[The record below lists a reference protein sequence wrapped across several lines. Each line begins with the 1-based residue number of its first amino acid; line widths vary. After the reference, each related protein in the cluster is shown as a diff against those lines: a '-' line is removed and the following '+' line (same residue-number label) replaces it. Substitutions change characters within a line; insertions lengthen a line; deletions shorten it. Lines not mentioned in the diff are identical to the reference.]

1 MSKKVIL
8 PLIIMLAVAWSIVF
22 SGCTT
27 AQSRRQNQRIEEL
40 ERRVAKIEFEGDGGP
55 SQDDDLSRYRDMA
68 RSAR

>member
-1 MSKKVIL
+1 MSKKVFVT
-8 PLIIMLAVAWSIVF
+8 LIIMLMVTLSAIF

-40 ERRVAKIEFEGDGGP
+40 ERRVAKIEFDSNDGP
-55 SQDDDLSRYRDMA
+55 SQDDDLSKYRDMA